1 MAKIVVDVESD
12 IAMKVNHPGSG
23 HGGLMEAQCALG
35 WEPILA
41 KSHEDGPRPTMESG
55 EREEGTDS
63 QEREML
69 GDQTEGKECNSGRSE
84 EDWVGKSSTEKDEV
98 PKKEENNEGEDLAE
112 HQSYNE
118 SGEDAG
124 GNNKE
129 DPCVHIS
136 SPPKSPCRQRKEKGL
151 VDLGDISTLQRRRSA

>member
-1 MAKIVVDVESD
+1 MWAGMGTHSCQVSRGWAK
-12 IAMKVNHPGSG
+12 A
-23 HGGLMEAQCALG
+23 
-35 WEPILA
+35 
-41 KSHEDGPRPTMESG
+41 TMESG

-84 EDWVGKSSTEKDEV
+84 EDWEGKSSTEKDEA
-98 PKKEENNEGEDLAE
+98 PKKEENNGGEDLAE

-151 VDLGDISTLQRRRSA
+151 VDLGIYPHSKGGDPRD